1 MRDWILRLML
11 WSKSRMLMMII
22 LILQESRDLNM
33 SKRPKISKITL
44 STIKERQQTFLE
56 LKRRRKMTLVELT
69 ISWGQAHH
77 QLQLLVDQAQALI
90 LFLILELMNQ
100 SSWEVEVEVT
110 S

>member
-1 MRDWILRLML
+1 
-11 WSKSRMLMMII
+11 MLMMII